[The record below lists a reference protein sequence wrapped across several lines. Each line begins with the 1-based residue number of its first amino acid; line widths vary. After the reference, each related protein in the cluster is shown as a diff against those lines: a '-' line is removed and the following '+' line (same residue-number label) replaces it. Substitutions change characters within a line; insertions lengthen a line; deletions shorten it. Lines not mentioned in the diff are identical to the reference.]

1 MPWTNS
7 RGIALTA
14 ALLLTG
20 CRNQQPA
27 IVDSAV
33 TLIPHI
39 QVVQLRQAPHGSQ
52 TQAIIRQ
59 DAGSDDENSGAVSK
73 TKEAPLTNWTPAEKL
88 LPTAN
93 SPGLVICEPVPTN
106 ADAATTN
113 FGSGCGRWLHL
124 NVSGQP
130 MLGQT
135 PLWSSLERA
144 QTEMRRT
151 DLRLTLPDAKKLAGI
166 LGISEVALGKIS
178 GNATHCTLS
187 YQLWAVPSGK
197 AIGKPVQA
205 SGTAAQVLAQLP
217 RLARQLAT
225 QIGLPQAK
233 LPTVIAAQP
242 TDLELLGRM
251 PWYARATPTT
261 AETNRLIALT
271 PKLPLAGLF
280 LANTDGL
287 LTDSQWASVS
297 KALLMQQPDNGLI
310 WAQISK
316 SAPFFVRDCPI
327 HLAQIRQK
335 YPKNYLFAA
344 ADAWMQRAMEQANPE
359 RRAAEQTV
367 QDAPRNPDAWLTL
380 GWTISQEGDRL
391 RLGRYASDLSAKEWA
406 FLNSVY
412 PQWLYAV
419 AKSAALDPL
428 YGKAWN
434 RVAEAATFA
443 GDMRLADLA
452 LWKGIALNPND
463 PEYYTWGLQMY
474 QDKWGGDPSKLNKV
488 AQGIAA
494 IHYTTVADGLAAVTI
509 LKDNEQVPNQFAG
522 PRQTLLASLLART
535 QQEIAQNSADAQAHY
550 DQAVGLALAGRHSEA
565 ILEYKNVAL
574 LRPSDVDS
582 HLNLEDAYDQSGRT
596 QEAVA
601 EFRQAVTLMPTS
613 ALGHYDLGWD
623 LKHLSQFPEAET
635 EMRKAIQLVPS
646 YAEAHYGLGEVLM
659 GVHREKEATP
669 EYQKA
674 AQINPYFLDAYM
686 RLCYLIDT
694 QGRYTESL
702 AAGRHAV
709 EISRD
714 RSDVMDNMA
723 DDYLHLKDWT
733 HSIQMSEAALQADPN
748 DALAHENLGEA
759 YIGQGNTA
767 DAHAEW
773 SKVLTIDHGAMA
785 QAAREMLAKH
795 P

>member
-1 MPWTNS
+1 MHWKSPS
-7 RGIALTA
+7 GVVLAA

-20 CRNQQPA
+20 CRNEQPG
-27 IVDSAV
+27 ILDSAV
-33 TLIPHI
+33 TLVPHI
-39 QVVQLRQAPHGSQ
+39 KVVQLRQAPVGRQ
-52 TQAIIRQ
+52 TQAIVRQ
-59 DAGSDDENSGAVSK
+59 NEDSDGDSAGTAAK
-73 TKEAPLTNWTPAEKL
+73 TKEESLTSWTPAEKL
-88 LPTAN
+88 VPVAN
-93 SPGLVICEPVPTN
+93 SPGFVVCEPVPTN
-106 ADAATTN
+106 ADKATTN

-144 QTEMRRT
+144 QNELGRS
-151 DLRLTLPDAKKLAGI
+151 DLRLTLPDAKRLASI
-166 LGISEVALGKIS
+166 LGVSNAAIGQIS
-178 GNATHCTLS
+178 GSGAHCSLS
-187 YQLWAVPSGK
+187 YQLWAIPSGK
-197 AIGKPVQA
+197 AIGTSVQA
-205 SGTAAQVLAQLP
+205 VGTAAQVLAQLP
-217 RLARQLAT
+217 RMAKQLAA

-233 LPTVIAAQP
+233 LPIAIAAHP
-242 TDLELLGRM
+242 ADMELLGRL
-251 PWYARATPTT
+251 PWYAGATPTA
-261 AETNRLIALT
+261 AETKQMLALA

-280 LANTDGL
+280 LANTNGL
-287 LTDSQWASVS
+287 LTDSQWAAVS
-297 KALLMQQPDNGLI
+297 KALLTQQPDNGLI
-310 WAQISK
+310 WAQIAK

-327 HLAQIRQK
+327 HLTQIRQK
-335 YPKNYLFAA
+335 YPHNYLFAA
-344 ADAWMQRAMEQANPE
+344 TDAWLQRSIEQSNAE
-359 RRAAEQTV
+359 RHAAEQTV

-380 GWTISQEGDRL
+380 GWTISQEGNRL
-391 RLGRYASDLSAKEWA
+391 RLGRFASDLSAQDWA

-419 AKSAALDPL
+419 SQAASLDPL

-443 GDMRLADLA
+443 GHSRTADQA

-474 QDKWGGDPSKLNKV
+474 QDKWGGNPSQLNKV

-494 IHYTTVADGLAAVTI
+494 IRYTTVAQGLYGVKI
-509 LKDNEQVPNQFAG
+509 LKNNEQVPNQFAG
-522 PRQTLLASLLART
+522 PRQTLLASLLTRT

-574 LRPSDVDS
+574 LQPSDVDS
-582 HLNLEDAYDQSGRT
+582 HLNLGDAYDQSGRT
-596 QEAVA
+596 QEAIA

-613 ALGHYDLGWD
+613 ALAHYDLGWD

-635 EMRKAIQLVPS
+635 EMRKAIHLSPN

-674 AQINPYFLDAYM
+674 AQLNPFFRDAYE
-686 RLCYLIDT
+686 RLCYLLDT
-694 QGRYTESL
+694 QGRYVESL

-714 RSDVMDNMA
+714 NNSVMDNMA
-723 DDYLHLKDWT
+723 DDYLHLKDWA
-733 HSIQMSEAALQADPN
+733 HSIQMSEAALQVDANDP
-748 DALAHENLGEA
+748 LAHENLGEA
-759 YIGQGNTA
+759 YIGQGKTA
-767 DAHAEW
+767 EAHDEW
-773 SKVLTIDHGAMA
+773 NKVLTLDHGAVA